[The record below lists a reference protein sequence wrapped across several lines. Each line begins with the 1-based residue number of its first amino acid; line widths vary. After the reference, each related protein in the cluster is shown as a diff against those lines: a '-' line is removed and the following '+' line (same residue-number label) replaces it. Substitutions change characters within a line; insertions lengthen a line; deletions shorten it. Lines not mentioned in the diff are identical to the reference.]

1 MYEPEDGRM
10 KAEVG
15 PEKGSNGLVDSA
27 KTLFFLYSDDGR
39 NRMTSADG
47 KIGAKFRRCLFPSS
61 FLLSLSPPPLSLSLS
76 LSLSLCIHDTFV
88 MLSSENTH
96 SFCKGKYHYM
106 ADLLFDWL
114 RFSCFDCV
122 ELDRDLQVWKNPNQS
137 NRSVVQ

>member
-1 MYEPEDGRM
+1 M

-61 FLLSLSPPPLSLSLS
+61 FLLSLSPPLSLSLS
-76 LSLSLCIHDTFV
+76 LSLSLYSRHFRDAFFR
-88 MLSSENTH
+88 EH
-96 SFCKGKYHYM
+96 S
-106 ADLLFDWL
+106 LIL
-114 RFSCFDCV
+114 
-122 ELDRDLQVWKNPNQS
+122 
-137 NRSVVQ
+137 